1 MKKYAAFI
9 ILIILCAGL
18 IISCGENETEKSEN
32 NEPKENSNN
41 AENVQNTEN
50 KNNIINI
57 NIRELYDAIKEK
69 IDFSEH
75 DDHGYDEFERELIKA
90 LFSITTEDAADII
103 TIKKI
108 DFNNAFNEE
117 ILILAQSENNDKA
130 KETAAKLEK
139 YKEQK
144 LKTLTDYSIQGNEEQ
159 YYLVEASEIKIEQN
173 YVFWVVDKR
182 RKEINEIIAQ
192 YIRQN

>member
-18 IISCGENETEKSEN
+18 IISCGEKETEKSEN

-90 LFSITTEDAADII
+90 LFSITTEEVTDII

-192 YIRQN
+192 YIQQN